1 MKISKISKIE
11 NKNFK
16 LESSL
21 LFDGILVGLVAGIVG
36 ASYRL
41 LISYSDKLVH
51 YIADFIKNGFIYI
64 GILFISL
71 IFLALFSG
79 FLLKREPMAS
89 GSGIPQVSAEVTG
102 RLNSNP
108 LRILIYKIIGGLT
121 ASLGGLSLGREGPSI
136 QLGAMSG
143 KLVSR
148 IISYHLWG

>member
-1 MKISKISKIE
+1 MKISKISKID

-16 LESSL
+16 LETSL
-21 LFDGILVGLVAGIVG
+21 LFDGILVGLAAGIVG

-41 LISYSDKLVH
+41 LIGYSEKLVH
-51 YIADFIKNGFIYI
+51 YTADFIKTAFIYKI
-64 GILFISL
+64 ALLLLL
-71 IFLALFSG
+71 IMLALFSG

-89 GSGIPQVSAEVTG
+89 GSGIPQVSAEITG

-108 LRILIYKIIGGLT
+108 LRVLIYKIISGLT

-148 IISYHLWG
+148 ILKKNNI